1 MEESSSQ
8 SRVDKVH
15 SLPRLVV
22 QIPAMNEADTLAKV
36 IKTIPR
42 KIQGIGD
49 IKVLVVDDGS
59 TDGTAQVALEAGADV
74 VAQFPRNRGLAAAFS
89 AGIEYSLAMGADIIV
104 NTDGD
109 NQYPSSDISKLVAPI
124 INKEADLVLGDRRP
138 GQLEHFSWLK
148 QKLQR
153 LGSGLIRMLT
163 HNEVSDATTGFR
175 AMTRQVAVNLEVISN
190 YTYTLETIFQAWSK
204 GFIFKSVEISA
215 QETGRQSRLMKSI
228 PSYLLKSA
236 RNILT
241 FYTMYRPLQ
250 VFSLAGSVVMAV
262 GIFLGL
268 RYFWF
273 QVIAP
278 DGIEHFAALIVGSIC
293 IIIGIFLM
301 MLALLAEFMGVLRA
315 MLEHLSVRIK
325 RLELNHS
332 SLGEQNASFDLEN
345 IIEGVRILTA
355 GSASRGQD
363 HAAD

>member
-1 MEESSSQ
+1 MEESNQTAASE
-8 SRVDKVH
+8 VH

-22 QIPAMNEADTLAKV
+22 QIPAMNEAGTLAQV
-36 IKTIPR
+36 IKTIPLQ
-42 KIQGIGD
+42 IQGIGD
-49 IKVLVVDDGS
+49 IKVLVIDDGS
-59 TDGTAQVALEAGADV
+59 TDGTAQIALEAGADV

-109 NQYPSSDISKLVAPI
+109 NQYPSPDIPKLVAPI
-124 INKEADLVLGDRRP
+124 INGEADVVLGDRKP

-163 HNEVSDATTGFR
+163 HNGVADATTGFR
-175 AMTRQVAVNLEVISN
+175 AMTRQVAINLEVISN

-215 QETGRQSRLMKSI
+215 RETDRHSRLMKSI
-228 PSYLLKSA
+228 PSYILKSA

-241 FYTMYRPLQ
+241 FCTMYRPLQ
-250 VFSLAGSVVMAV
+250 VFSLAGLVVLAV
-262 GIFLGL
+262 GLFLGL

-273 QVIAP
+273 QVISP
-278 DGIEHFAALIVGSIC
+278 DGSEHFAALIVGSIC

-315 MLEHLSVRIK
+315 MLEHLNVRIK
-325 RLELNHS
+325 RMELNHS
-332 SLGEQNASFDLEN
+332 CSGEQDTSLGLEN
-345 IIEGVRILTA
+345 IIEGVRIFTA